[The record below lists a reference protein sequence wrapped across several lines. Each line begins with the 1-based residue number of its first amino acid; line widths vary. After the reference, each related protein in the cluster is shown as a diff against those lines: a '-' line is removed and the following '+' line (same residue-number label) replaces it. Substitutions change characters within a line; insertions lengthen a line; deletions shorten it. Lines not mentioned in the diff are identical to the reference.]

1 MQMNNGE
8 TEPVDHE
15 SHYFFALCIIDVSGD
30 NVKYWGFLFS
40 NVTWAINRPHNV
52 RNGLHYINPF
62 IFFVLAIWFNDL
74 IEVHKFLSNIYLLL
88 HKHILFFFISSCLPF
103 YALYHNLDNLEEK
116 EYSFTLL
123 LFKISFLN
131 LGKHPKFEWWY
142 VFE

>member
-8 TEPVDHE
+8 FEPVDHE

-103 YALYHNLDNLEEK
+103 YALT
-116 EYSFTLL
+116 YS
-123 LFKISFLN
+123 KKQ
-131 LGKHPKFEWWY
+131 GKYGKFPLP
-142 VFE
+142 